1 MKVEMRFRV
10 PKISLIGP
18 YEADGRILLLPF
30 QGKGEANIT
39 ISKWAII
46 YSQRF
51 IKLRFFFLISFSV
64 EPDFKINFLFKKES
78 KNGMIFAQAHKAKLD
93 FELKR

>member
-51 IKLRFFFLISFSV
+51 IKLRFFFL
-64 EPDFKINFLFKKES
+64 FLSQLSRTSKLTFYSKKSRKME
-78 KNGMIFAQAHKAKLD
+78 
-93 FELKR
+93 